1 MYDRSNPKSGRE
13 AIGRFLKKPS
23 KDTGFDGLFYP
34 SEHDVLSRYLGVEV
48 KSPYYF
54 KKFSEMIPY
63 DAITRD
69 ESWDESKRGI
79 VEHTNN
85 WDSSSENSLAN
96 AVARIALQSIRDKLP
111 QWGYYSPESGV
122 HLNRNE
128 PSSGQLPLRMK
139 KWFSKELFTL
149 NWADSGPGYSW
160 PEAYYL
166 TFIPIYDSYVVT
178 ASSDDAS
185 YHGYLDIAIG
195 STEEENGRPP
205 DVRKE
210 VANIIKSHW
219 QAMAFN
225 GQGAWAY
232 LFSDGAVGS
241 LAEKWRD
248 EVWAM
253 L

>member
-1 MYDRSNPKSGRE
+1 
-13 AIGRFLKKPS
+13 
-23 KDTGFDGLFYP
+23 
-34 SEHDVLSRYLGVEV
+34 
-48 KSPYYF
+48 
-54 KKFSEMIPY
+54 
-63 DAITRD
+63 
-69 ESWDESKRGI
+69 
-79 VEHTNN
+79 
-85 WDSSSENSLAN
+85 
-96 AVARIALQSIRDKLP
+96 
-111 QWGYYSPESGV
+111 
-122 HLNRNE
+122 
-128 PSSGQLPLRMK
+128 
-139 KWFSKELFTL
+139 
-149 NWADSGPGYSW
+149 
-160 PEAYYL
+160 
-166 TFIPIYDSYVVT
+166 VT